1 MSRPKNLYDL
11 QIIDS
16 QLDQHRARI
25 AAIDKA
31 LADDKAVIAGQK
43 KAQAAQGSFETVH
56 KALLKTKD
64 IVKEQRDK
72 IKQSNDLLY
81 GGTVRNPKE
90 LSDIQDE
97 IAALKRHLDTL
108 EERQLEAML
117 RFDEAQDI
125 RDQAKNL
132 LDQALAEAEKRNAAL
147 VEEKRQHQNS
157 IQALE
162 SQRQAQAIR
171 VEPADLKAYE
181 RIRVKRGGVGAAKV
195 QDRTC
200 SACGSTLASALYQQ
214 ARSPSKI
221 THCDTCERIL
231 YAE

>member
-25 AAIDKA
+25 TAIDKA
-31 LADDKAVIAGQK
+31 LADDKAVIAGRK

-56 KALLKTKD
+56 KALLKAKE

-90 LSDIQDE
+90 LGDIQDE
-97 IAALKRHLDTL
+97 IAALKRHLDTI

-117 RFDEAQDI
+117 NFDEAQDV

-147 VEEKRQHQNS
+147 VEEKHQHQNS

-162 SQRQAQAIR
+162 TQRRAQASR
-171 VEPADLKAYE
+171 AEPADLEAYE
-181 RIRVKRGGVGAAKV
+181 RIRIKRGGVGAAKV

-200 SACGSTLASALYQQ
+200 SACGSTLASALFQQ

-221 THCDTCERIL
+221 THCHSCERIL

>member
-25 AAIDKA
+25 AAIDTA
-31 LADDKAVIAGQK
+31 LADDKAVIAGRK
-43 KAQAAQGSFETVH
+43 KAQAAQGNFETVH
-56 KALLKTKD
+56 KALLKAKE

-72 IKQSNDLLY
+72 IKHSTDLLY

-97 IAALKRHLDTL
+97 IAALTRYLDTL

-117 RFDEAQDI
+117 NFDEAQDI
-125 RDQAKNL
+125 RDQARDW
-132 LDQALAEAEKRNAAL
+132 LDQALAETEKRNAVL
-147 VEEKRQHQNS
+147 VEEKRQHQGS
-157 IQALE
+157 LQTLE
-162 SQRQAQAIR
+162 IQRQAQASR
-171 VEPADLKAYE
+171 VEAADLKVYE
-181 RIRVKRGGVGAAKV
+181 SIRVKRGGVGAAKV

>member
-25 AAIDKA
+25 TAIDKA
-31 LADDKAVIAGQK
+31 LADDKAVIAGRK

-56 KALLKTKD
+56 KALLKAKE

-90 LSDIQDE
+90 LGDIQDE
-97 IAALKRHLDTL
+97 IAALKRHLDTI

-117 RFDEAQDI
+117 NFDEAQDV

-147 VEEKRQHQNS
+147 VEEKHQHQNN
-157 IQALE
+157 Q
-162 SQRQAQAIR
+162 
-171 VEPADLKAYE
+171 
-181 RIRVKRGGVGAAKV
+181 
-195 QDRTC
+195 
-200 SACGSTLASALYQQ
+200 
-214 ARSPSKI
+214 
-221 THCDTCERIL
+221 
-231 YAE
+231 

>member
-1 MSRPKNLYDL
+1 MSRSKNLYDL

-25 AAIDKA
+25 AAIDTA
-31 LADDKAVIAGQK
+31 LADDKAVIAGRK
-43 KAQAAQGSFETVH
+43 KAQAAQGNFETVH
-56 KALLKTKD
+56 KALIKAKE

-72 IKQSNDLLY
+72 IKHSTDLLY

-97 IAALKRHLDTL
+97 IAALTRYLDTL

-117 RFDEAQDI
+117 SFDEAQDV
-125 RDQAKNL
+125 RDQAKDW
-132 LDQALAEAEKRNAAL
+132 LDQALAEAEKRNAVL
-147 VEEKRQHQNS
+147 VEEKRQHQGG

-162 SQRQAQAIR
+162 IQRQAQAGR
-171 VEPADLKAYE
+171 VEAADRKVYE
-181 RIRVKRGGVGAAKV
+181 SIRVKRGGVGAAKV